1 MTAAG
6 SRSGTRKE
14 AFVKQVRRRRE
25 QHDKHVRDGD
35 SSFWQSVGMMG
46 TIGWSVAVPT
56 VLGVLLGRWLD
67 GRLDSAHVFMV
78 FFMLVGL
85 VTGCVTAWRMVAE
98 KI

>member
-14 AFVKQVRRRRE
+14 AFAGEVRRRRE
-25 QHDKHVRDGD
+25 QHDKHIRDGE

-78 FFMLVGL
+78 FFMMVGL

>member
-1 MTAAG
+1 MTAAR

-14 AFVKQVRRRRE
+14 VFAREVRRRRE

>member
-1 MTAAG
+1 MTAAR

-14 AFVKQVRRRRE
+14 AFAKQVRHRRE
-25 QHDKHVRDGD
+25 LHDEHVRDGD

-56 VLGVLLGRWLD
+56 VLGVLLGRWVD
-67 GRLDSAHVFMV
+67 GYLDSAHVFLV
-78 FFMLVGL
+78 FFMLAGL
-85 VTGCVTAWRMVAE
+85 ITGCVTAWRMIAE

>member
-1 MTAAG
+1 MSRAG

-14 AFVKQVRRRRE
+14 AFAREVHRRRE
-25 QHDKHVRDGD
+25 RHDKHLRDGD

-56 VLGVLLGRWLD
+56 VLGVLLGRWVD

-78 FFMLVGL
+78 FFMLAGL

>member
-14 AFVKQVRRRRE
+14 VFAREVRRRRD